1 MDATSYEEFR
11 ENAEKGKKKKF
22 QRYSKNLRYDDEGI
36 YSYNTKIANLD
47 FRSKTVQKIGYWS
60 PTSSRHYNYAMSILG
75 SAYDFTEVE
84 AMPLVHVQ
92 HLSYDDHT

>member
-22 QRYSKNLRYDDEGI
+22 QRYNKNLRYDDEGI

-84 AMPLVHVQ
+84 AMPLFHVQ